1 MDHSHLEPPSGYSR
15 RQRPQAMKHLV
26 DRSLRTAAQAL
37 GTRDPLPYVGDLLE
51 RTFYLP
57 DDDISY
63 ARNTLTPGAVPYEPS
78 FSEAE
83 PNTLRFTIEPLGPK
97 ASPVS
102 RRDEATREMRRLVQ
116 PVFGRDALRWFDSR
130 SEEWRGF
137 GGMSW
142 MNFGAWF
149 GSAFDEDGLYAAKI
163 YYELLPTQ
171 IDALSPGLARLT
183 RRVMA
188 EMPSLMPIF
197 TSIGCK
203 RDAGSQRVTFMHR
216 GPLQVAALGPLM
228 NGLGIG
234 HQLPSLIRIVGVA
247 LGGRFELP
255 AGGVLIGIRETP
267 DGVELKLEILL
278 AAIPDLPARFLDL
291 IKLGLAE
298 RPRQLIALSRWL
310 EAFGMDDAGQQGH
323 FSVLSLR
330 VTPSTQARISLYV
343 RPIEFEMREAIEDAR
358 GLQ

>member
-1 MDHSHLEPPSGYSR
+1 MATPS
-15 RQRPQAMKHLV
+15 QRAQPMKRLV
-26 DRSLRTAAQAL
+26 ERSLHSAAQAL
-37 GTRDPLPYVGDLLE
+37 GTRDPMPYVGDLIE

-57 DDDISY
+57 DDDVSY
-63 ARNTLTPGAVPYEPS
+63 ARNALTPGAVPYEPS

-83 PNTLRFTIEPLGPK
+83 PNTLRFTIEPLGPG

-102 RRDEATREMRRLVQ
+102 RRDEATREMRRLIQ

-137 GGMSW
+137 GGLSW

-171 IDALSPGLARLT
+171 IDALPQSLSQLT

-188 EMPSLMPIF
+188 EMPTLMPIF

-203 RDAGSQRVTFMHR
+203 RETGSQRVTFLHR
-216 GPLQVAALGPLM
+216 GPLAIAALGPLM
-228 NGLGIG
+228 NRLGIG
-234 HQLPSLIRIVGVA
+234 HQLPSLMRIVGVA

-255 AGGVLIGIRETP
+255 SGGVLIGLREAP
-267 DGVELKLEILL
+267 DGIELKLEILL

-310 EAFGMDDAGQQGH
+310 EAFGVDDASEQGH
-323 FSVLSLR
+323 FSVLSIR
-330 VTPSTQARISLYV
+330 VTPSNQARISLYV
-343 RPIEFEMREAIEDAR
+343 RPIEFEMRDAIEDAQA
-358 GLQ
+358 LQ

>member
-1 MDHSHLEPPSGYSR
+1 MATPSR
-15 RQRPQAMKHLV
+15 RAQPMKRLV
-26 DRSLRTAAQAL
+26 ERSLHSAAQAL
-37 GTRDPLPYVGDLLE
+37 GTRDPMPYVGDLIE

-57 DDDISY
+57 DDDVSY
-63 ARNTLTPGAVPYEPS
+63 ARNALTPGAVPYEPS

-83 PNTLRFTIEPLGPK
+83 PNLLRFTIEPLGPE

-102 RRDEATREMRRLVQ
+102 RRDEATREMRRLIQ
-116 PVFGRDALRWFDSR
+116 PVFGRDALRWFDGR

-137 GGMSW
+137 GGLSW

-171 IDALSPGLARLT
+171 IEALPPSLSRLT
-183 RRVMA
+183 RQVMA
-188 EMPSLMPIF
+188 EMPTLMPIF

-203 RDAGSQRVTFMHR
+203 RDTGSQRVTFLHR
-216 GPLQVAALGPLM
+216 GPLTIAALGPLM
-228 NGLGIG
+228 NRLGIG
-234 HQLPSLIRIVGVA
+234 HQLPSLMRIVGVA

-255 AGGVLIGIRETP
+255 PGGVLVGLREAP
-267 DGVELKLEILL
+267 DGIEMKLEILL

-310 EAFGMDDAGQQGH
+310 EAFGVDDASEQGH
-323 FSVLSLR
+323 FSVLSIR
-330 VTPSTQARISLYV
+330 VTPSNQARISLYV
-343 RPIEFEMREAIEDAR
+343 RPIEFEMRDAIEDAQA
-358 GLQ
+358 LQ

>member
-1 MDHSHLEPPSGYSR
+1 MATPSR
-15 RQRPQAMKHLV
+15 RAQPMKRLV
-26 DRSLRTAAQAL
+26 ERSLHSAAQAL
-37 GTRDPLPYVGDLLE
+37 GTRDPMPYVGDLIE

-57 DDDISY
+57 DDDVSY
-63 ARNTLTPGAVPYEPS
+63 ARNALTPGAVPYEPS

-83 PNTLRFTIEPLGPK
+83 PNTLRFTIEPLGPG

-102 RRDEATREMRRLVQ
+102 RRDEATREMRRLIQ

-137 GGMSW
+137 GGLSW

-171 IDALSPGLARLT
+171 IDALPPSLSQLT

-188 EMPSLMPIF
+188 EMPTLMPIF

-203 RDAGSQRVTFMHR
+203 RETGSQRVTFLHR
-216 GPLQVAALGPLM
+216 GPLAIAALGPLM
-228 NGLGIG
+228 NRLGIG
-234 HQLPSLIRIVGVA
+234 HQLPSLMRIVGVA

-255 AGGVLIGIRETP
+255 SGGVLIGLREAP
-267 DGVELKLEILL
+267 DGIELKLEILL

-310 EAFGMDDAGQQGH
+310 EAFGVDDASEQGH
-323 FSVLSLR
+323 FSVLSIR
-330 VTPSTQARISLYV
+330 VTPSNQARISLYV
-343 RPIEFEMREAIEDAR
+343 RPIEFEMRDAIEDAQA
-358 GLQ
+358 LQ

>member
-1 MDHSHLEPPSGYSR
+1 MATVPTRAQP
-15 RQRPQAMKHLV
+15 MKRLV
-26 DRSLRTAAQAL
+26 ERSLHSAAQAL
-37 GTRDPLPYVGDLLE
+37 GTRDPLPYVGDLIE

-57 DDDISY
+57 DDDVSY
-63 ARNTLTPGAVPYEPS
+63 ARNALTPGAVPYEPS

-83 PNTLRFTIEPLGPK
+83 PNLLRFTIEPLGPE

-137 GGMSW
+137 GGLSW

-171 IDALSPGLARLT
+171 IEALPPSLLRLT
-183 RRVMA
+183 RQVMA
-188 EMPSLMPIF
+188 EMPTLMPIF

-203 RDAGSQRVTFMHR
+203 RDSGSQRVTFLHR
-216 GPLQVAALGPLM
+216 GPLAIAALGPLM
-228 NGLGIG
+228 NRLGIG
-234 HQLPSLIRIVGVA
+234 HQLPSLMRIVGVA

-255 AGGVLIGIRETP
+255 PGGVLVGLREAP
-267 DGVELKLEILL
+267 DGIEMKLEILL

-310 EAFGMDDAGQQGH
+310 EAFGVEDASEQGH

-330 VTPSTQARISLYV
+330 VTPTTQARISLYV
-343 RPIEFEMREAIEDAR
+343 RPIEFEMRDAIEDAHAM
-358 GLQ
+358 Q